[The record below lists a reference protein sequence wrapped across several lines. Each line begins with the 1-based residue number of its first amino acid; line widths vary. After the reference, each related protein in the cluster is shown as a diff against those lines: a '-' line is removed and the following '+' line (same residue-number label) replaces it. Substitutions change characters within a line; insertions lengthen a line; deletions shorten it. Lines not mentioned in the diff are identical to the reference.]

1 MNIRKYKEVKKQQ
14 LATRYHVINEFEMSK
29 AGHSITPPDWFRRQ
43 NEAIL
48 FLHVIKV
55 ADLDNE
61 MWDSAL
67 TAQLFLEALLL
78 FSDLLL
84 IPLKFD
90 PEEFC
95 ATISVT

>member
-1 MNIRKYKEVKKQQ
+1 MKCQRN
-14 LATRYHVINEFEMSK
+14 
-29 AGHSITPPDWFRRQ
+29 
-43 NEAIL
+43 
-48 FLHVIKV
+48 
-55 ADLDNE
+55 
-61 MWDSAL
+61 SAL
-67 TAQLFLEALLL
+67 TAQLFLEVLLL

>member
-1 MNIRKYKEVKKQQ
+1 MSLKLIRLGTLLDHQTDLEGRMRLYC
-14 LATRYHVINEFEMSK
+14 FFMSQK
-29 AGHSITPPDWFRRQ
+29 LQTWITKCQ
-43 NEAIL
+43 SN
-48 FLHVIKV
+48 
-55 ADLDNE
+55 
-61 MWDSAL
+61 SAL
-67 TAQLFLEALLL
+67 TAQLFLKARLL